1 MPLVAER
8 IAVLHRNHLD
18 AALGSDAAVVF
29 MSRKKYDSLPPAAK
43 AAIDRYCAALEQ
55 ATGAQFAVVTVKSL
69 EGDPIEDTANKLYRE
84 WGVGKKGSNE
94 GLLLLLSIEDK
105 KQRAEVGYGLEP
117 IIPDGYAG
125 GVLLPTIVIL
135 GVIVLRAI
143 IAA

>member
-1 MPLVAER
+1 MLKRWAQALACVGLAASAWGLDTSKLKPTGYVNNFAG
-8 IAVLHRNHLD
+8 VLDGRWE
-18 AALGSDAAVVF
+18 
-29 MSRKKYDSLPPAAK
+29 

-125 GVLLPTIVIL
+125 GVL
-135 GVIVLRAI
+135 R
-143 IAA
+143 IARIGLAGPVAAP